1 MKQLSRRQFLKGAA
15 GASILG
21 LLATTSGYG
30 YARYIEPRM
39 IDTVSLTIH
48 DAQLPASFDQF
59 KIAQFSDVHLSDT
72 FPAKDLETVV

>member
-1 MKQLSRRQFLKGAA
+1 MKQLSVAVFKGAA

-39 IDTVSLTIH
+39 IDAVSLTIH

-72 FPAKDLETVV
+72 FSVKI